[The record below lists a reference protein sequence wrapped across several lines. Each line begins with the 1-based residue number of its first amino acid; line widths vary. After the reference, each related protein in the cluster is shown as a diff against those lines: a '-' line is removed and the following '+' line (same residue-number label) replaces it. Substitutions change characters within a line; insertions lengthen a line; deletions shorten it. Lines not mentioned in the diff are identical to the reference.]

1 MGAGVIRRRRV
12 ERLAPMGR
20 SYTRFY
26 NVLTQSRPSAFAA
39 YSA

>member
-1 MGAGVIRRRRV
+1 MGASFFRRRSV

-26 NVLTQSRPSAFAA
+26 NVLTQSRPSALAA